1 MNRPRTRF
9 WFLIA
14 AIALISQAGL
24 AQQRPSEPTGL
35 ALEVHFYPKQPPAYQ
50 PIATTA
56 LTGAWYARFGHIPGW
71 AQPSDTLPVTAV
83 NVRSEVA
90 EGGVRVWVSVFL
102 GELHVQEKNLASYI
116 LQAGEKTTVKEL
128 AQVGV
133 EPFEIAVVRLAPS
146 VAAPPQFLSK
156 ARSIEVVTMEANFS
170 TFPSYNVV
178 VRNVSAKSLMALQVK
193 VLQEGRVRIGNMP
206 QGKEGEPLALPA
218 GAYEFKARIATA
230 TTPAPE
236 GYRPVVLP
244 DQVIE
249 ISTAV
254 FDDGSFEGESEG
266 AIAFL
271 GFQKGRKIQLARV
284 LDIVQRWLDK
294 TDTLIESLRAELEGL
309 NIEPDSS
316 AVQEL
321 QTTVSKASNIDPE
334 QLKRGIQIGM
344 KGLRDTVLAE
354 ISQFQLRN
362 RRQGPGAFRDWLG
375 ASRNRYQAWLE
386 RL

>member
-1 MNRPRTRF
+1 MVFLRTRF
-9 WFLIA
+9 WFLI

-24 AQQRPSEPTGL
+24 AQQKPSEATGL
-35 ALEVHFYPKQPPAYQ
+35 ALEVHFYPKEPPAYQ
-50 PIATTA
+50 GIATTSRA
-56 LTGAWYARFGHIPGW
+56 GAWYARFGHVPGW
-71 AQPSDTLPVTAV
+71 EQPANTLPVTAV
-83 NVRSEVA
+83 NVRSEMA

-102 GELHVQEKNLASYI
+102 GRLHTEEKKLTSYI
-116 LQAGEKTTVKEL
+116 LQVGEKARVKEL
-128 AQVGV
+128 SQVGV
-133 EPFEIAVVRLAPS
+133 EPFEIALVRLTPS
-146 VAAPPQFLSK
+146 MAAPPQFISK
-156 ARSIEVVTMEANFS
+156 ASSIEVVTMQANFS

-218 GAYEFKARIATA
+218 GAYEFKARIATR

-236 GYRPVVLP
+236 GYRPEVLP

-271 GFQKGRKIQLARV
+271 GFQRGRKIQLARV

-294 TDTLIESLRAELEGL
+294 TDTPVESLRAELEGL
-309 NIEPDSS
+309 NIEPDAS

-321 QTTVSKASNIDPE
+321 QTHMSKTSNIDPG
-334 QLKRGIQIGM
+334 QVKTVIQIGM

-362 RRQGPGAFRDWLG
+362 RRQGPGAFRDWLA

>member
-1 MNRPRTRF
+1 MVFLRTRF
-9 WFLIA
+9 WFLI

-24 AQQRPSEPTGL
+24 AQQKPSEATAL
-35 ALEVHFYPKQPPAYQ
+35 ALEVHFYPKEPPAYQ
-50 PIATTA
+50 PIPTTSPK
-56 LTGAWYARFGHIPGW
+56 GAWFARFGHIPDW
-71 AQPSDTLPVTAV
+71 VQPANTLPVTAV
-83 NVRSEVA
+83 NVRSEMA

-102 GELHVQEKNLASYI
+102 GKLHIQEKNIASYI
-116 LQAGEKTTVKEL
+116 LQVGEKATVKEL
-128 AQVGV
+128 SQVGV
-133 EPFEIAVVRLAPS
+133 EPFEIALVRLTPS
-146 VAAPPQFLSK
+146 MAAPPQFISK
-156 ARSIEVVTMEANFS
+156 AKSIEVVTMQANFS
-170 TFPSYNVV
+170 TFPSYDVV

-193 VLQEGRVRIGNMP
+193 VLQEGRVRIRNMP
-206 QGKEGEPLALPA
+206 QGEEGEPLALPA
-218 GAYEFKARIATA
+218 GAYEFKARIATRS
-230 TTPAPE
+230 TPAPE

-271 GFQKGRKIQLARV
+271 GFQRGGKIQLARV
-284 LDIVQRWLDK
+284 LDIVRTWLDR
-294 TDTLIESLRAELEGL
+294 TDTPVESLRSELEGL

-321 QTTVSKASNIDPE
+321 QTTLSKASNIDPE
-334 QLKRGIQIGM
+334 RVKTVIQIGM

-362 RRQGPGAFRDWLG
+362 RRQGPGAFRDWL
-375 ASRNRYQAWLE
+375 AVSRNRYQAWLE